1 MSAISNKTGIQPHVR
16 KEFAQRD
23 KALSGDIV
31 MVISPATVTP
41 APTSEAWTREVLITI
56 ESADGEVHDWLTA
69 DYTTKLS
76 IADTSV
82 AGTASIASTTLSIVN
97 GKAVVTVT
105 GSEHDWLDTET
116 DTLTVAN
123 ITVLGYTVTGGT
135 SVETFTA

>member
-1 MSAISNKTGIQPHVR
+1 MSAIIYKTGIQPHIR
-16 KEFAQRD
+16 KELAQRD

-31 MVISPATVTP
+31 MVISPATVAP

-56 ESADGEVHDWLTA
+56 ESADGELHDWLTA
-69 DYTTKLS
+69 SYSTKLS

-82 AGTASIASTTLSIVN
+82 AGTASIVSTTLSIVN
-97 GKAVVTVT
+97 GKAVVIVT
-105 GSEHDWLDTET
+105 GSEHNWLNSET

-123 ITVLGYTVTGGT
+123 ITVLGQTVTGGT